1 MQRQRTVSEVHSRP
15 RPTEAVGALRVESP
29 RFGRLPA
36 AHAPAL
42 LQPRRRASR
51 RARAGSNL
59 ATSRRK
65 RANRAVDAHGNDES
79 GDTARAARPKRRQRT
94 PPPDAAEDRLGSPD
108 VARTRFSVV
117 VAAFNASATIGQT
130 IRSVFQQTADDFE
143 LIIVDDGSTDDTAR
157 RARSLAE
164 DRRVQ
169 VITQRNQG
177 ASVARNTGI
186 AEASGSFISLLD
198 ADDIW
203 LPSYL
208 EEMGRAL
215 DAEPDAGFA
224 YTDAWL
230 MNDVNHKVRRT
241 STMFYEDP
249 PDPPPQAPRD
259 FFLRLLERNFVY
271 NSVTVRRS
279 IIDEVGGYDESLRT
293 CEDYEMW
300 MRIAANGIR
309 VVRPH
314 GPIW

>member
-1 MQRQRTVSEVHSRP
+1 M
-15 RPTEAVGALRVESP
+15 
-29 RFGRLPA
+29 
-36 AHAPAL
+36 
-42 LQPRRRASR
+42 
-51 RARAGSNL
+51 AG
-59 ATSRRK
+59 
-65 RANRAVDAHGNDES
+65 
-79 GDTARAARPKRRQRT
+79 
-94 PPPDAAEDRLGSPD
+94 
-108 VARTRFSVV
+108 TRFSVV
-117 VAAFNASATIGQT
+117 VAAFNASATIAQT

-143 LIIVDDGSTDDTAR
+143 LIIVDDGSTDDTVR
-157 RARSLAE
+157 RVRSLAE
-164 DRRVQ
+164 DRRVR

-215 DAEPDAGFA
+215 DAEPNAGFA

-279 IIDEVGGYDESLRT
+279 IIEEVGGYDESLRT
-293 CEDYEMW
+293 CEDYELW
-300 MRIAANGIR
+300 LRIAAHGIR
-309 VVRPH
+309 GVRPPGLLAIYRSSPASLSGDMSRVIPDLCEVYRRYAH
-314 GPIW
+314 DSASDPEIKALADGRLAFWTEQLQLRQEPTVASRSRLAAFHTKRALMGPWLWLRQPPADVERTLRAVGEY